1 MMMRH
6 SLLSSTVV
14 VLVAYAGM
22 AIPAHS
28 QEKEDAEKTRAT
40 VITLIETLVKN
51 GNMTR
56 SQADTMMREAEAR
69 ARTRILAMP
78 APEETPDGKKVVRVP
93 YIPESVKTEM
103 REQIKAEVLADTNKP
118 KAGSLLMGEAGKRM
132 KLVGDIRV
140 RYEGN
145 LMQNNTATNA
155 VGNNGQ
161 RDYTRGPDFSPANEK
176 INTPL
181 GESFDPTKDTQRAR
195 VRVRLG
201 LIGDLNDEWSY
212 GVGIATGSG
221 TSGAVS
227 TNQTLGQGS
236 SSAPGFFNKYPVQFD
251 RAYLRYQPSAA
262 VEVNTGRF
270 KNPFVGTEL
279 VWDEDLSF
287 EGIAA
292 SAKAPV
298 NDFSDVFATVGWFPL
313 TTRTPGKSL
322 ARSLVGG
329 QLGWERSIGLKS
341 NKFKLAAGLYKY
353 NGIEGQPESVG
364 YTAAN
369 ANYLSSE
376 YPAGIRQRGN
386 TLVKINSQQTITD
399 AGVSSQQCT
408 TSNYMDCA
416 NTWGLASSFNELNIT
431 TSLDLAEFDPVHVVL
446 TLDMVKNLG
455 YDAQATSKRT
465 GVQFL
470 DVDTFGFLTSIKLG
484 STSIKQRGDWRLSA
498 AYRRI
503 GSDAVLD
510 AFTDSD
516 FGMGGTNNKGFMLN
530 YSMGIA
536 PNTWVSAKWMSSDL
550 LDAMVPNATGG
561 TNAKTKFSVDS
572 LFFDLNTRF

>member
-1 MMMRH
+1 MMGNR
-6 SLLSSTVV
+6 LLSSA
-14 VLVAYAGM
+14 VLVLTSYACM

-56 SQADTMMREAEAR
+56 TQADTMMREAEAR

-78 APEETPDGKKVVRVP
+78 PPVETPDGKKVVRVP
-93 YIPESVKTEM
+93 YIPDSVKTEM
-103 REQIKAEVLADTNKP
+103 REQIKAEVLADTRQP

-140 RYEGN
+140 RYERN
-145 LMQNNTATNA
+145 TMQNNTANNDNFKNA
-155 VGNNGQ
+155 VRN
-161 RDYTRGPDFSPANEK
+161 YTRGPDFSPAVERNSG
-176 INTPL
+176 PL
-181 GESFDPTKDTQRAR
+181 SETFDPTQDIQRAR

-201 LIGDLNDEWSY
+201 LIGDINDEWSY
-212 GVGIATGSG
+212 GLGIATGSG
-221 TSGAVS
+221 TSGPTS

-236 SSAPGFFNKYPVQFD
+236 SSAPGYFNKYPVQLD
-251 RAYLRYQPSAA
+251 RAYVRYQPSAA

-292 SAKAPV
+292 SAKAPLNEV
-298 NDFSDVFATVGWFPL
+298 SDVFATVGWFPL

-322 ARSLVGG
+322 SRSLIGG
-329 QLGWERSIGLKS
+329 QVGWQRNIGLKS

-353 NGIEGQPESVG
+353 NGLEGKPESSDLGG

-369 ANYLSSE
+369 SDYLSSE

-386 TLVKINSQQTITD
+386 TLVRINSNEP
-399 AGVSSQQCT
+399 A
-408 TSNYMDCA
+408 TSPSCPSLLADCA
-416 NTWGLASSFNELNIT
+416 NNWGLASSFNELNLT
-431 TSLDLAEFDPVHVVL
+431 TSLELAEFDPVNVVL

-455 YDAQATSKRT
+455 YDAQATTKRT

-470 DVDTFGFLTSIKLG
+470 DLNTFGYLTSIKLG
-484 STSIKQRGDWRLSA
+484 SASIKQRGDWRLSA
-498 AYRRI
+498 AYRRV

-516 FGMGGTNNKGFMLN
+516 FGMGGTNNKGIVLN
-530 YSMGIA
+530 YSLGIA
-536 PNTWVSAKWMSSDL
+536 PNTWMSAKWMSSDL
-550 LDAMVPNATGG
+550 LDSMIPSVTGVQSD
-561 TNAKTKFSVDS
+561 KTKFSVDS
-572 LFFDLNTRF
+572 LFIDLNTRF